1 METVTVQINNQKAY
15 KLLEEL
21 EAMNLLK
28 VIRKS
33 VQKPKKLSKRFAGV
47 LPTAVAAEMQSF
59 VEEGRESWGK
69 SDT

>member
-1 METVTVQINNQKAY
+1 MESVTVQINNQKAY

-28 VIRKS
+28 VI
-33 VQKPKKLSKRFAGV
+33 KPKKLSKRFAGV

-59 VEEGRESWGK
+59 VEKGRESWGK